1 MKALTAEY
9 RRARRNLV
17 FMSAVLISMKYG
29 GMTVEEFSIL
39 GIQAKLANP
48 NSVFVLVWIVWLYF
62 AMSFIQYFNQEDR
75 EKLAAAWNHAVTFT
89 CGYKMADLIK
99 DEYPS
104 WKLQRP
110 LEYAHLKKDKVFRP
124 VYNTR
129 DIVSPTGSHQ
139 IEETEFQ
146 I

>member
-1 MKALTAEY
+1 MAIEPMTAEY
-9 RRARRNLV
+9 RRARRDLV

-62 AMSFIQYFNQEDR
+62 AMSFIQYFNQEGR

-89 CGYKMADLIK
+89 CG
-99 DEYPS
+99 
-104 WKLQRP
+104 
-110 LEYAHLKKDKVFRP
+110 
-124 VYNTR
+124 
-129 DIVSPTGSHQ
+129 
-139 IEETEFQ
+139 
-146 I
+146 